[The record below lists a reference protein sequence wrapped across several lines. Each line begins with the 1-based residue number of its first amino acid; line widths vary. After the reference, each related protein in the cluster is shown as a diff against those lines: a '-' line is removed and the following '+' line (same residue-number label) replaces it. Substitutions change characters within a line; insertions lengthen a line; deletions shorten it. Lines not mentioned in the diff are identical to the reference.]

1 MHRCV
6 QRVIASQ
13 NRVNVN
19 DRMWARLVSSTQQ
32 PEFTS
37 ELHETPPAEKARE
50 PAPAPARWPPVP
62 AGRASNN
69 GAADTNLVKR
79 AGRPSVC

>member
-1 MHRCV
+1 M

-32 PEFTS
+32 PEFTGHIEEAMAAPQEKQKAAS
-37 ELHETPPAEKARE
+37 FPMPA
-50 PAPAPARWPPVP
+50 
-62 AGRASNN
+62 ASN
-69 GAADTNLVKR
+69 GAASKNSVKR

>member
-1 MHRCV
+1 M

-32 PEFTS
+32 PEFTGS
-37 ELHETPPAEKARE
+37 VEEAVAAPQEEQKPASF
-50 PAPAPARWPPVP
+50 PVP
-62 AGRASNN
+62 AASN
-69 GAADTNLVKR
+69 GATSKNSVKR